1 LKAQEARETVTKAK
15 EEYNSAVTTRAETQR
30 ELTNLL
36 NRKTS
41 WTPADLAR
49 FTQLYPSD
57 HENEQRVVRAAEEL
71 SRAERVSE
79 EASADLGRL
88 ILSRFVQPPH
98 CSHCVPL
105 GYSRFLSSVAVCF
118 GKGG

>member
-1 LKAQEARETVTKAK
+1 VTKAK
-15 EEYNSAVTTRAETQR
+15 DEYNTAVTTRAETQR

-41 WTPADLAR
+41 WTPEDLAR

-57 HENEQRVVRAAEEL
+57 HENENRVSRAAEEL
-71 SRAERVSE
+71 SRAERESE

-88 ILSRFVQPPH
+88 ILSR
-98 CSHCVPL
+98 CVPFL
-105 GYSRFLSSVAVCF
+105 IASMCLILSPFSR
-118 GKGG
+118 